1 MKQSASSSRV
11 LESIVDEFPAL
22 AQPAPDVRTTGRV
35 GERLNRLLELNSTR
49 MRVAQIEVMI
59 ADLDGTANAL
69 KGAIHAEL
77 KKTGI
82 HDPAHFAYSTS
93 AKAMT
98 QRRDN
103 LNRSI
108 DKLKR
113 QLADAKL
120 ALE

>member
-1 MKQSASSSRV
+1 
-11 LESIVDEFPAL
+11 
-22 AQPAPDVRTTGRV
+22 
-35 GERLNRLLELNSTR
+35 
-49 MRVAQIEVMI
+49 MI
-59 ADLDGTANAL
+59 ADLNGTARGL
-69 KGAIHAEL
+69 EGAIKAEQDR
-77 KKTGI
+77 TGI
-82 HDPAHFAYSTS
+82 HDPAHFAYSTC

-103 LNRSI
+103 LIRSI

>member
-22 AQPAPDVRTTGRV
+22 AQLAPDVRTTGRV

-77 KKTGI
+77 RKTGV

-103 LNRSI
+103 LIRSI
-108 DKLKR
+108 DNLKR

>member
-1 MKQSASSSRV
+1 MKQTASNSRA
-11 LESIVDEFPAL
+11 LESIVAGFPAL
-22 AQPAPDVRTTGRV
+22 TQPAPHGPAQGRI
-35 GERLNRLLELNSTR
+35 GERFRRLLEINSAR
-49 MRVAQIEVMI
+49 MRIAQIEVMI
-59 ADLDGTANAL
+59 ADLDGSARELEAV
-69 KGAIHAEL
+69 IQAEQD
-77 KKTGI
+77 KTGI
-82 HDPAHFAYSTS
+82 HDPAHFAYSTC
-93 AKAMT
+93 AKAMS